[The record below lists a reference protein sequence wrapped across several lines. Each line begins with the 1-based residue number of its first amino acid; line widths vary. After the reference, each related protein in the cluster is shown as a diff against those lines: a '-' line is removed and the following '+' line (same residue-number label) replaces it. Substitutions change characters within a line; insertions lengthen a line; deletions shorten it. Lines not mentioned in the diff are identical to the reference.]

1 MGTESLSSRCRR
13 RLLKYLKDEVLKMIP
28 DIFKRSAKMN
38 QLTLLLLLICAILSG
53 CGNSANNNDNNGN
66 NGNKIS
72 YIRITNDNSSEI
84 GFNAVVNGKSF
95 YTKDDDIITE
105 INNLPS
111 DYTNEPFHRKLWRYL
126 IKSRYIFE
134 PYTSDF
140 WGHSPVLY
148 LNSIGFGYCDNV
160 AAVYYAL
167 ATRFGY
173 EARVWG
179 LWGPNWVTGHV
190 VPEVLINDHWEMYDP
205 DMEVYYWNEKG
216 QVAGVEELG
225 DNPQLIT
232 NPINPFPVTHFS
244 PTTLTSDVPKIPYA
258 YSQIVADI
266 YSSIYNRNI
275 ESFYYQQV
283 DVPKYDYPFSLPPK
297 AYLEFPVKVDRK
309 LKSSSGTDVPSY
321 NLMRLVLPKGWSG
334 SVKLPF
340 VFLAIN
346 GSGSISLN
354 NAVYNLDSPDI
365 GNQLIIDGYI
375 YQASINDSLTNIEIL
390 FLVNKTRF
398 DLDNISSFEIKSNDS
413 NMLTVVYN

>member
-1 MGTESLSSRCRR
+1 
-13 RLLKYLKDEVLKMIP
+13 
-28 DIFKRSAKMN
+28 MN

-53 CGNSANNNDNNGN
+53 CGNSANNNGNNDN

-72 YIRITNDNSSEI
+72 YIRITNKGSSEI
-84 GFNAVVNGKSF
+84 GFDAVVNGEPF

-105 INNLPS
+105 INNLSS

-126 IKSRYIFE
+126 IKSSYVFGS
-134 PYTSDF
+134 YTGDV
-140 WGHSPVLY
+140 WGRSPVLY
-148 LNSIGFGYCDNV
+148 LNSIGFGYCDIV
-160 AAVYYAL
+160 ASVYYAL

-179 LWGPNWVTGHV
+179 LWKSNYETGHV

-244 PTTLTSDVPKIPYA
+244 ASALTSDVPNMPYA
-258 YSQIVADI
+258 YTQEIADI
-266 YSSIYNRNI
+266 YSNI
-275 ESFYYQQV
+275 DYRRIEPGFYYQV
-283 DVPKYDYPFSLPPK
+283 DVPKYDHPFSLPPK

-340 VFLAIN
+340 VFIAIN

-365 GNQLIIDGYI
+365 GNQLITDGYI
-375 YQASINDSLTNIEIL
+375 YQASINNSLTNIEIL
-390 FLVNKTRF
+390 FLVNETRF
-398 DLDNISSFEIKSNDS
+398 NLDNISSFEIKSDDL
-413 NMLTVVYN
+413 NMLSVVYN